1 MTFDNKTILVT
12 GGAGFFGQKF
22 VEVILRDHNPKSVRV
37 YDNRELAEV
46 EMQRKFNDSR
56 LRFLIGDV
64 RDKDR
69 LYRAMNGVDI
79 VIHAAALKHVPIAE
93 YNPFEAIKTNVNGTA
108 NVIDAAIDNCVEKAI
123 LISSDKAVN
132 PVSLYGATKLC
143 AEKLFIQ
150 ANSYVGDRKTLFSC
164 VRYVNVLGSCG
175 SIIPLF
181 LEQKKAGTVTVTHEK
196 MTRFFMTLEQG
207 VTLVINSL
215 EKMHGGETFI
225 PKTPSMK
232 IMDLAKAVAPEAQIK
247 ITGIRPGEKL
257 QESLLTVEEARH
269 TKEFGDYF
277 IIEPE
282 FAFWDKEN
290 VKEGKLLPD
299 GFHYASDNN
308 TQWFNADDF
317 KKIIE
322 TL

>member
-1 MTFDNKTILVT
+1 MSLENKVVLVT
-12 GGAGFFGQKF
+12 GGAGSFGQKF
-22 VEVILRDHNPKSVRV
+22 IEIILREHNPKSVRV

-46 EMQRKFNDSR
+46 EMDRKFNDPR

-79 VIHAAALKHVPIAE
+79 VVHAAALKHVHVAE
-93 YNPFEAIKTNVNGTA
+93 YNPFEAIKTNINGTA
-108 NVIDAAIDNCVEKAI
+108 NVIDAAIDNGVEKAI

-132 PVSLYGATKLC
+132 PVNLYGATKLC

-150 ANSYVGDRKTLFSC
+150 ANSYVGDRKTRFSC
-164 VRYVNVLGSCG
+164 VRYANVLGSCG

-181 LEQKKAGTVTVTHEK
+181 LEQKKTGTVTVTHEK
-196 MTRFFMTLEQG
+196 MTRFFMTMEQG
-207 VTLVINSL
+207 VELVINSL
-215 EKMHGGETFI
+215 EKMRGGETFI
-225 PKTPSMK
+225 PKTPSME
-232 IMDLAKAVAPEAQIK
+232 IMNLAKAVAPEAQIK
-247 ITGIRPGEKL
+247 IIGMRPGEKL
-257 QESLLTVEEARH
+257 QEALLTSEEARH
-269 TKEFGDYF
+269 TKEFDNHF

-282 FAFWDKEN
+282 FAFWDKKN
-290 VKEGKLLPD
+290 ITEGKQLPD

-308 TQWFNADDF
+308 TQWFTRDDF